1 LPPSAALPL
10 ERGRIT
16 FADFAGF
23 SVPLVR
29 GSLTA
34 NLGAKPAAGEEY
46 GTKVAMPDEK
56 VAVPKETAV
65 KPADSAEA
73 AAPAK
78 RRFQKVVPWL
88 LLLMAAGILFVIIGG
103 WNRWVGGGG
112 TQKTDDAY
120 LRSDITPLSTKVSG
134 TVQSVAV
141 ADYQRVKAG
150 DLLVQLKDDDFTAQV
165 AQAEAGVAA
174 AFAALENNA
183 KQKELQAAKITEAR
197 AGIEG
202 ARADLAQAQAAVEA
216 AKAEVANAQAGV
228 DASRAKIPD
237 AQANIDAAAAQAEQS
252 LLERK
257 RQEALV
263 NDGSATK
270 QNLEQVV
277 ANEKR
282 FAAALNSRKAE
293 LT

>member
-1 LPPSAALPL
+1 
-10 ERGRIT
+10 
-16 FADFAGF
+16 
-23 SVPLVR
+23 
-29 GSLTA
+29 
-34 NLGAKPAAGEEY
+34 
-46 GTKVAMPDEK
+46 MPDEK
-56 VAVPKETAV
+56 AGEPKETAV
-65 KPADSAEA
+65 NAHGSDTAKPAPEAGAPPPSAV
-73 AAPAK
+73 
-78 RRFQKVVPWL
+78 RRERVQKLVPWL
-88 LLLMAAGILFVIIGG
+88 VLLLAAIILFVIIGG
-103 WNRWVGGGG
+103 WNRWVGGG
-112 TQKTDDAY
+112 TEKTDDAY
-120 LRSDITPLSTKVSG
+120 LRADITPLSTKVSG

-141 ADYQRVKAG
+141 ADYQHVKAG
-150 DLLVQLKDDDFTAQV
+150 DLLVQLKDDDFKAQV

-183 KQKELQAAKITEAR
+183 KQKELQAAKITQAR
-197 AGIEG
+197 AGLEG
-202 ARADLAQAQAAVEA
+202 ARADLAQAQGAVEA
-216 AKAEVANAQAGV
+216 AKADVTNAQAGM